1 MNKSKELL
9 SSIKKKLFGS
19 SSSSEPKDSK
29 AVSSQKYTK
38 LHDESPFS
46 RKNPFYCSEH
56 KMTPFSLSRDKYKTE
71 KVMGESFFQ
80 KEKDEIEKERKEKEQ
95 KNLIDL

>member
-1 MNKSKELL
+1 MDKSKDFLKC
-9 SSIKKKLFGS
+9 IKKNLFGS

-46 RKNPFYCSEH
+46 RKNPFYCSER
-56 KMTPFSLSRDKYKTE
+56 KITPFSLSRDKYKAE
-71 KVMGESFFQ
+71 KVLGESFFQ

-95 KNLIDL
+95 KSLIDL